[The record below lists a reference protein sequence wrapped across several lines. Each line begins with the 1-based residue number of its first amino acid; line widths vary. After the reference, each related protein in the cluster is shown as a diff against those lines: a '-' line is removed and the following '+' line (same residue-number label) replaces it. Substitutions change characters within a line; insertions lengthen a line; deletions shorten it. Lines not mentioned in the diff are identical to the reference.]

1 LAESGS
7 CPFLTEENKKTISKL
22 IERDYQYFVNMSE
35 KNGIANI
42 LTTLNDIASQCDP
55 NSARGREI
63 LTAKEEAVTRITYN
77 ERSIEE

>member
-1 LAESGS
+1 
-7 CPFLTEENKKTISKL
+7 
-22 IERDYQYFVNMSE
+22 MSE